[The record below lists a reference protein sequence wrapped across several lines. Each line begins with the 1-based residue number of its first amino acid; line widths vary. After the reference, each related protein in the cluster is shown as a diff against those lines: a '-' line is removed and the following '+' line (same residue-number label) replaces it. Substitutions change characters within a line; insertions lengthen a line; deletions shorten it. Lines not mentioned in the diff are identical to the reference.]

1 MSKVH
6 FKFQFGTMHNVMES
20 ELFVKNSTSGIIS
33 YDSPFR
39 ANFLKIFIDFESFP
53 FN

>member
-20 ELFVKNSTSGIIS
+20 ELIVKNSTSEIIS
-33 YDSPFR
+33 YG
-39 ANFLKIFIDFESFP
+39 LSF
-53 FN
+53 FGEFSKNIYRL